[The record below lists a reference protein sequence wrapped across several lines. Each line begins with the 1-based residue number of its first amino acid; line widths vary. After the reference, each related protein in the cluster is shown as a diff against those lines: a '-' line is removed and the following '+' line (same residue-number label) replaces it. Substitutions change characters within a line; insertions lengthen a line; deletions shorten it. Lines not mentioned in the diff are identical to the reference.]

1 MNKLLLTI
9 SFIVLFQAIAFAQ
22 IRVNPTGVNVNSQ
35 NPTTVFLTFGPVPS
49 NYVPAEAV
57 WCGVLIPAPQA
68 IGKQCRRDTIYG
80 VLPARFNNL
89 RRTRS
94 LTQAPTPAPAP
105 TPTPPNTGGSDND
118 IFRRISYRTSEPQY
132 RRFVKIRYDSLTDI
146 MAIPSS
152 VVRRAYQATQN
163 GGDAGFFYVRRFIST
178 NGAPDQFISVTC
190 RMSGGGARV
199 PFALTN
205 VEIETSINKPILFI
219 KSGEKFPEIAANIKY
234 NGTGRLKGR
243 WEIVQPGEEP
253 PNTKDL
259 LTEAT
264 LPIEQRST
272 QKRYT
277 QISRFN
283 HFLPPTGKFKLPLKL
298 NKRMSTLANGQ
309 YLLLLRIEAT
319 NDKESSSNL
328 AAIGVGNGVV
338 RSGAVASFP
347 MPVLKF
353 FVLGNNAKTDWEHSA
368 LVLPEKETAIDI
380 NLPLLFSWKPLQNAV
395 AYRLEILD
403 MEDKMILSAI
413 LLSPNT
419 IYRAPSWF
427 WKRFANQNPS
437 WRVAALDGKGKT
449 INKTKSRKIV
459 MSR

>member
-1 MNKLLLTI
+1 MNRILIIICLIIML
-9 SFIVLFQAIAFAQ
+9 QIAVFAQ
-22 IRVNPTGVNVNSQ
+22 IRVNPNGVNVNSQ
-35 NPTTVFLTFGPVPS
+35 NPTTVFLTFGPIPAG
-49 NYVPAEAV
+49 YIPAEAI
-57 WCGVLIPAPQA
+57 WCGSLIPASFPA
-68 IGKQCRRDTIYG
+68 IGQQCRPGTIYG
-80 VLPARFNNL
+80 SLPARLNRSTASGNL
-89 RRTRS
+89 
-94 LTQAPTPAPAP
+94 
-105 TPTPPNTGGSDND
+105 G
-118 IFRRISYRTSEPQY
+118 F
-132 RRFVKIRYDSLTDI
+132 TDI
-146 MAIPSS
+146 MGIPSS
-152 VVRRAYQATQN
+152 VVRRAYQVAQR
-163 GGDAGFFYVRRFIST
+163 GGDAGFFYVRRFVSS
-178 NGAPDQFISVTC
+178 NGDPDQFVTVTC
-190 RMSGGGARV
+190 RMGSGGART

-205 VEIETSINKPILFI
+205 VEIKTPSKKPILFI
-219 KSGEKFPEIAANIKY
+219 KSGEKFPEVFANIKY

-243 WEIVQPGEEP
+243 WEIVQPGEEAP
-253 PNTKDL
+253 TDKDL

-264 LPIEQRST
+264 LPIEQRFS

-283 HFLPPTGKFKLPLKL
+283 HFLPPSGEFKLPLKV
-298 NKRMSTLANGQ
+298 NGNVPTLAEGQ

-319 NDKESSSNL
+319 DDKESNSNL
-328 AAIGVGNGVV
+328 VTVGVGNGVV
-338 RSGAVASFP
+338 RAGAVASFP

-403 MEDKMILSAI
+403 MEDKIILSAI

-449 INKTKSRKIV
+449 INRSKPRKIV